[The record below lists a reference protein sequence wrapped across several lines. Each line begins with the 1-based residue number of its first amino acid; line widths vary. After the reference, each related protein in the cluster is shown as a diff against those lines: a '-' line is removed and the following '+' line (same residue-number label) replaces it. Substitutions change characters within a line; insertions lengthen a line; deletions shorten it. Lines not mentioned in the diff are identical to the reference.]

1 MENTGNSKK
10 SSFWQRFN
18 NSKKTDNFL
27 KGGKY
32 FWYFVGICFI
42 INSIIRPI
50 AFESGEGATETILS
64 SLFMGFFASL
74 GYSILFLAFGLKR
87 RDFKES
93 VVGGGVGCSTI
104 LLLMF
109 TVGGIV
115 MLIFG

>member
-1 MENTGNSKK
+1 MEDKGNSKK

-27 KGGKY
+27 KAGKY
-32 FWYFVGICFI
+32 FWFFVGICFI
-42 INSIIRPI
+42 IDLIIRPI
-50 AFESGEGATETILS
+50 VGGNDSSFVAVLS

-87 RDFKES
+87 KHFKQS
-93 VVGGGVGCSTI
+93 VVEGGVGCSTI

-109 TVGGIV
+109 TATGIV

>member
-18 NSKKTDNFL
+18 NSKKTDNFF
-27 KGGKY
+27 KAGKY
-32 FWYFVGICFI
+32 FWFFVGICFI
-42 INSIIRPI
+42 IDLIIRPI
-50 AFESGEGATETILS
+50 VGGNESSFEGVLS
-64 SLFMGFFASL
+64 SLFLGFFASL

-109 TVGGIV
+109 TVTGIV